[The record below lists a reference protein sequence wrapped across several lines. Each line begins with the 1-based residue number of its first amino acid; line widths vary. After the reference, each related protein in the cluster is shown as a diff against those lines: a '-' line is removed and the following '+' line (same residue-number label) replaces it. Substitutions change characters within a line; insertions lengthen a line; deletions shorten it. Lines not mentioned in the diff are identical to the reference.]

1 MKVKS
6 ESEFIINLVEK
17 DIKRYCNRYL
27 LKKQITGSEYL
38 TTSLLLVNN
47 DTRSILK
54 KINIFEELLAK
65 IIQKDIPKKI
75 VIDKRHISI
84 IEGQMSY
91 IVGFLLLATE
101 FEANISMKQKFENIF
116 FEMCEIKINDSYQ
129 NLYSKSVRKSDYD
142 LMYGLSGILNFLNSF
157 EFLDKSKE
165 KEIKDEIINY
175 MYKLGTKTQWGGGG
189 LFILKDFLPI
199 QQKGKYP
206 NGHFDLG
213 YAHGLL
219 GVISAL
225 KKAQIPLIT
234 NKRVH
239 PLLKLLKENMRE
251 DYSIPGIV
259 APEETPTYENNIS
272 WCYGLVGFQNTI
284 NLLDNSEVN
293 YLGIDLKDLDRNF
306 QSILKLYYSNSKNTH
321 FSTIMCHGISNELYH
336 VFKYKHKY
344 YNISEMQ
351 NELLSYILKYTSG
364 YYEECLFKDWD
375 NSVSPIEDII
385 NGSIGADLAILSVL
399 KEVEFKGDFI
409 FGY

>member
-189 LFILKDFLPI
+189 LFIRFCCKVL
-199 QQKGKYP
+199 
-206 NGHFDLG
+206 
-213 YAHGLL
+213 
-219 GVISAL
+219 
-225 KKAQIPLIT
+225 
-234 NKRVH
+234 NK
-239 PLLKLLKENMRE
+239 E
-251 DYSIPGIV
+251 
-259 APEETPTYENNIS
+259 
-272 WCYGLVGFQNTI
+272 
-284 NLLDNSEVN
+284 
-293 YLGIDLKDLDRNF
+293 
-306 QSILKLYYSNSKNTH
+306 
-321 FSTIMCHGISNELYH
+321 
-336 VFKYKHKY
+336 
-344 YNISEMQ
+344 
-351 NELLSYILKYTSG
+351 
-364 YYEECLFKDWD
+364 
-375 NSVSPIEDII
+375 
-385 NGSIGADLAILSVL
+385 
-399 KEVEFKGDFI
+399 
-409 FGY
+409 